1 MVSLSSYL
9 FIALVL
15 FLIGVAGVLFRKNL
29 IIVLMSFEL
38 MLNAI
43 NLSLVSFSNFNNLI
57 DAQVVV
63 VFIMVL
69 AACEVSVALAIIVAI
84 FKHYQSIDLRELIKL
99 KG

>member
-1 MVSLSSYL
+1 MVSLANYL
-9 FIALVL
+9 LFALVL
-15 FLIGVAGVLFRKNL
+15 FVIGLAGVLFRKNL

-43 NLSLVSFSNFNNLI
+43 NISLVSFSYFNNLI
-57 DAQVVV
+57 DAQVIV

-69 AACEVSVALAIIVAI
+69 AACEVSVALAILVAI
-84 FKHYQSIDLRELIKL
+84 FKHYQSIDLRDLIKL